1 VQSAILISIFR
12 VFAGMSAI
20 VGILGIY
27 DVFLGAPL
35 NDSVSIIAKV
45 EPSRLEA
52 KGLRAYRE
60 EVPKTFYA
68 LCQPGSRLDL
78 KVTPIFKEWKSATL
92 QTPTGPQTVRGSDL
106 LSESLIS
113 LSFLSALIA
122 FLPSR
127 LWLRWEPKWIL
138 VRLALGMVSVTGT
151 LLFAKLLLDR
161 SR

>member
-20 VGILGIY
+20 VGILGVY

-35 NDSVSIIAKV
+35 DDSVLIVAKV

-68 LCQPGSRLDL
+68 LCEPGARIDL
-78 KVTPIFKEWKSATL
+78 KVTPVFKEWKSATL
-92 QTPTGPQTVRGSDL
+92 EAPNGPVTVRGNDL
-106 LSESLIS
+106 LSETLIS
-113 LSFLSALIA
+113 LSFMAALIA
-122 FLPSR
+122 FLPAR
-127 LWLRWEPKWIL
+127 IWLRWEPKWIL
-138 VRLALGMVSVTGT
+138 IRLALGMVSVTGT
-151 LLFAKLLLDR
+151 LLFVKLLLDWT
-161 SR
+161 